1 MFSSSSSS
9 SSSVFYLGRRLAEGL
24 RPLLRRD
31 GGRPGRR
38 EAGRNYFCT
47 SELIQLVTVSSQ
59 STCKDATQPLQGLNM
74 VRRLAAALLRV
85 DVGAGIREAVRV
97 ARRAAAGPSEYD
109 IHGRGSAGRRIMLV

>member
-1 MFSSSSSS
+1 
-9 SSSVFYLGRRLAEGL
+9 
-24 RPLLRRD
+24 
-31 GGRPGRR
+31 
-38 EAGRNYFCT
+38 
-47 SELIQLVTVSSQ
+47 
-59 STCKDATQPLQGLNM
+59 M